1 MKSIVSNRLGL
12 LRALCLLTALSLA
25 GVPSPV
31 FADLKLTS
39 DWKSPFGANGRLL
52 PDEEIETRRLA
63 KAALYSAQN
72 SSAMLPENDSLELG
86 FKMRLDRTLFYLKP
100 VLFMSKR
107 TPDEVCTPDRS
118 PGARRY
124 SCKEGQRRTN
134 DCHVF
139 FFDRHFSEVGHHRVR
154 IDEGYPFFCNAVPAI
169 GTADK
174 ARNQLL
180 ITVQYFPIDRELARA
195 AGEIGDGWM
204 RMTVLLQLRE
214 ENGKLLVEQ
223 DDACLGNPNRIET
236 IVEARNLLLRCADAS
251 H

>member
-25 GVPSPV
+25 GVPIPV
-31 FADLKLTS
+31 FADLKLSS
-39 DWKSPFGANGRLL
+39 DWKSPFGPNGRLL
-52 PDEEIETRRLA
+52 PDEKIETRRIKRSALLA
-63 KAALYSAQN
+63 SSKYSAR
-72 SSAMLPENDSLELG
+72 SVEATETMAG
-86 FKMRLDRTLFYLKP
+86 FKMRLGSTLYYLQP
-100 VLFMSKR
+100 ALFMSKQ

-118 PGARRY
+118 PGAPRY

-139 FFDRHFSEVGHHRVR
+139 FFDRHFAEVGHHRVR
-154 IDEGYPFFCNAVPAI
+154 IDEGYPFFCNALLAI

-236 IVEARNLLLRCADAS
+236 IAEARNLLLRCADAS

>member
-25 GVPSPV
+25 GVPTPV
-31 FADLKLTS
+31 FADLTLNS

-52 PDEEIETRRLA
+52 PDDEIETRRLA
-63 KAALYSAQN
+63 KAALVAAQERSPRLLSAR
-72 SSAMLPENDSLELG
+72 SLEFG
-86 FKMRLDRTLFYLKP
+86 FKMRLGSTLYYLQP
-100 VLFMSKR
+100 VLFMSKQ

-139 FFDRHFSEVGHHRVR
+139 FFDRHFAEVGHHRVR

-236 IVEARNLLLRCADAS
+236 IAEARNLLLRCADAS

>member
-1 MKSIVSNRLGL
+1 MSSSSIGILRKSAIIVCGS
-12 LRALCLLTALSLA
+12 T
-25 GVPSPV
+25 
-31 FADLKLTS
+31 
-39 DWKSPFGANGRLL
+39 
-52 PDEEIETRRLA
+52 
-63 KAALYSAQN
+63 KAIL
-72 SSAMLPENDSLELG
+72 
-86 FKMRLDRTLFYLKP
+86 
-100 VLFMSKR
+100 
-107 TPDEVCTPDRS
+107 
-118 PGARRY
+118 
-124 SCKEGQRRTN
+124 
-134 DCHVF
+134 
-139 FFDRHFSEVGHHRVR
+139 
-154 IDEGYPFFCNAVPAI
+154 FCNAVPAI

-236 IVEARNLLLRCADAS
+236 IAEARNLLLRCADAS